1 MDDKSLCHFG
11 VKGMRWG
18 VRRSQSQL
26 GQTGQLRSDSKEIES
41 MSDQELRNRINRLQ
55 MERQYTQLTQK
66 EKSAGR
72 KFVESVLKNAAQQTA
87 SKYIS
92 KYMDKGVRSA
102 LKQSRK
108 R

>member
-55 MERQYTQLTQK
+55 MERQYTQ
-66 EKSAGR
+66 
-72 KFVESVLKNAAQQTA
+72 TA

>member
-1 MDDKSLCHFG
+1 MDDKSLYHFG

-26 GQTGQLRSDSKEIES
+26 GQTEKLRSDSKEISS

-55 MERQYTQLTQK
+55 MEKQYTQLTQK

-72 KFVESVLKNAAQQTA
+72 KFIESVLKNTAQQTA
-87 SKYIS
+87 SNYIL
-92 KYMDKGVRSA
+92 KYMDKGVRFA
-102 LKQSRK
+102 LKQTRK